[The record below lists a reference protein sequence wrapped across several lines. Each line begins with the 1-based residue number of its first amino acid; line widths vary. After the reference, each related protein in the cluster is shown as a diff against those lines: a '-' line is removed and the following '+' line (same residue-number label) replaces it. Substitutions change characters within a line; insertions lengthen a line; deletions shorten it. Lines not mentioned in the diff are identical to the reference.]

1 MTDAD
6 HIHLLPEDEE
16 ILPTHPDGELTPEGL
31 LQASRLC
38 DRIES
43 LRRAIGNLEDSLRR
57 AELKLVDAIAWHE
70 DTERLI
76 VPCLTPAGDTYLI
89 EPKLSG
95 MRTSPCVT
103 RTSSLAAKAR
113 EPVPGVAADPAERQ
127 MIPPPPLMR
136 RLFSS

>member
-16 ILPTHPDGELTPEGL
+16 ILPTHPDGELTPDGL

-57 AELKLVDAIAWHE
+57 AELKLVDAIWWGE
-70 DTERLI
+70 DAERLI
-76 VPCLTPAGDTYLI
+76 VPCLTPAGDSYLI
-89 EPKLSG
+89 EPKVSG
-95 MRTSPCVT
+95 MRISPSVT
-103 RTSSLAAKAR
+103 RTSWLTAKTR
-113 EPVPGVAADPAERQ
+113 EPVPAVAADPAERANA
-127 MIPPPPLMR
+127 PTHPLMR
-136 RLFSS
+136 RLLSP